1 MVKAL
6 YQKSKFRKVML
17 ILALLSLNILEQ
29 SAGVISATIPL
40 MAKTFNGYSIV
51 QVEMATTII
60 SIFVTVFVMA
70 SGVISNWIGQK
81 QTAVLGL
88 LVAAVS
94 SVIPVFL
101 SNFHVVIISRAIFGV
116 GIGLANPLAI
126 SLIGEFF
133 SGDTLANLMG
143 WRSAVAGLGQSLMTF
158 CAGYLLTINWHVA
171 YTVYFLFIPALIF
184 FVFFVPEPEKFG
196 LNADNSNE
204 EKKEKESKFTWK
216 GFSTVLGLALIL
228 FATMVISMIAY
239 IKLAEFYV
247 ESHIGTPTQASTV
260 LSIFGIAQLV
270 GSALFGIVYKLFK
283 NWTLYIGMLFS
294 AIPLIGIGYA
304 HSNLVVTVMFILM
317 GLLGGLA
324 IPYIFT
330 KVAGVTNTKN
340 APLFNGIVLVGSNM
354 GSFCAPILGK
364 VLGGASARLAML
376 HGGYLLFIITIVVIL
391 IMEVTRRM
399 KRVMQ

>member
-40 MAKTFNGYSIV
+40 MVKTFNGYSIV
-51 QVEMATTII
+51 QVEMATTIV

-94 SVIPVFL
+94 SVIPVFS

-133 SGDTLANLMG
+133 NGDTLANLMG

-158 CAGYLLTINWHVA
+158 CAGYLLTINWHMA

-184 FVFFVPEPEKFG
+184 FVFFVPEPERFG
-196 LNADNSNE
+196 LNADNSDE

-283 NWTLYIGMLFS
+283 NWTLYIGMLLS

-376 HGGYLLFIITIVVIL
+376 HGGYLLFIITIIVIL
-391 IMEVTRRM
+391 IMEVIRRM
-399 KRVMQ
+399 KRVM

>member
-51 QVEMATTII
+51 QVEMATTIV
-60 SIFVTVFVMA
+60 SIFVIVFVMA

-340 APLFNGIVLVGSNM
+340 APLFNGIVLVGFNM

-399 KRVMQ
+399 KRVM

>member
-1 MVKAL
+1 MKEVINLGKTYVAVDIGASSGRLMLGEKSNDQLKLKEIYRFKNGFTFEDGHNRWNIDRLISEIFTGLHKVKLAGYSNISLGIDTWGVDYVLVNQDGNKISNPISYRDHRTANSVIKLTQKYSKEYIYEKTGIQFLNFNTL
-6 YQKSKFRKVML
+6 YQLFEEDSNLLERTKWIMMIPNYIGYVLTGKAVTEVTNASTTQML
-17 ILALLSLNILEQ
+17 NLREGLFDDNLLKTLN
-29 SAGVISATIPL
+29 
-40 MAKTFNGYSIV
+40 
-51 QVEMATTII
+51 
-60 SIFVTVFVMA
+60 
-70 SGVISNWIGQK
+70 
-81 QTAVLGL
+81 
-88 LVAAVS
+88 
-94 SVIPVFL
+94 
-101 SNFHVVIISRAIFGV
+101 
-116 GIGLANPLAI
+116 
-126 SLIGEFF
+126 
-133 SGDTLANLMG
+133 
-143 WRSAVAGLGQSLMTF
+143 
-158 CAGYLLTINWHVA
+158 
-171 YTVYFLFIPALIF
+171 
-184 FVFFVPEPEKFG
+184 
-196 LNADNSNE
+196 
-204 EKKEKESKFTWK
+204 KESKFTWK

-228 FATMVISMIAY
+228 FATMVINMIAY

-294 AIPLIGIGYA
+294 ASPLIGIGYA
-304 HSNLVVTVMFILM
+304 HSNLVVTAMFILM

-376 HGGYLLFIITIVVIL
+376 HGGYLLSIITIVVIL
-391 IMEVTRRM
+391 IMEITRRM
-399 KRVMQ
+399 KRAM

>member
-1 MVKAL
+1 MKEVINLGKTYVAVDIGASSGRLMLGEKSNDQLKLKEIYRFKNGFTFEDGHNRWNIDRLISEIFTGLHKVKLAGYSNISLGIDTWGVDYVLVDQDGNKISNPISYRDHRTANSVIKLTQKYSKEYIYEKTGIQFLNFNTL
-6 YQKSKFRKVML
+6 YQLFEEDSNLLERTKWIMMIPNYIGYVLTGKAVTEVTNASTTQML
-17 ILALLSLNILEQ
+17 NLREGLFDDNLLKTLN
-29 SAGVISATIPL
+29 
-40 MAKTFNGYSIV
+40 
-51 QVEMATTII
+51 
-60 SIFVTVFVMA
+60 
-70 SGVISNWIGQK
+70 
-81 QTAVLGL
+81 
-88 LVAAVS
+88 
-94 SVIPVFL
+94 
-101 SNFHVVIISRAIFGV
+101 
-116 GIGLANPLAI
+116 
-126 SLIGEFF
+126 
-133 SGDTLANLMG
+133 
-143 WRSAVAGLGQSLMTF
+143 
-158 CAGYLLTINWHVA
+158 
-171 YTVYFLFIPALIF
+171 
-184 FVFFVPEPEKFG
+184 
-196 LNADNSNE
+196 
-204 EKKEKESKFTWK
+204 KESKFTWK

-228 FATMVISMIAY
+228 FATMVINMIAY

-283 NWTLYIGMLFS
+283 NWILYIGMLFS

-304 HSNLVVTVMFILM
+304 HSNLVVTAMFILM

-330 KVAGVTNTKN
+330 KVAGVINTKN

-391 IMEVTRRM
+391 IMEITRRM
-399 KRVMQ
+399 KRAM